1 MKQSK
6 THRALKLLSLE
17 LWQPE
22 NNYKNT
28 VYITEIQYM
37 CIYHKWMSPA
47 VNVKMKK
54 LGPSAVCNIFFDQQG
69 AAQSEYISFLIQL
82 VN

>member
-1 MKQSK
+1 MKQRKLTERSNYSVWSYDSLK
-6 THRALKLLSLE
+6 TIIKILYVLQKY
-17 LWQPE
+17 
-22 NNYKNT
+22 N
-28 VYITEIQYM
+28 I